1 MRQPCTIRKILDP
14 SEALVV
20 ADNATRPD
28 VTLYIDSSGISRTLQ
43 DSTTWRNG
51 LHQSQGLS
59 TNCCSFILYPRE
71 LLLNCS
77 AVTDSLR
84 GEAATRNGQNR
95 LVVCRSDEP
104 LHLSRPSEWGLCR
117 ECPECQSRESCRSHT
132 ASVSPADVRSDPI
145 NSLTVEEILKTLGIS
160 VGSQPWRN
168 TKKNRRCVCG
178 LRQST
183 VCLSEQGGA
192 VTPTARRLVN
202 KMRSTNS
209 AISARGVAP
218 QRGAVRGL
226 AVGLPVAK
234 LWTFWEPSETL

>member
-20 ADNATRPD
+20 ADNATRPN

-84 GEAATRNGQNR
+84 GKAATRNGQNR

-117 ECPECQSRESCRSHT
+117 ECPKCQSRESCRSHT

-168 TKKNRRCVCG
+168 TKKIAAASVDSASPPYACQNR
-178 LRQST
+178 
-183 VCLSEQGGA
+183 
-192 VTPTARRLVN
+192 
-202 KMRSTNS
+202 
-209 AISARGVAP
+209 VA
-218 QRGAVRGL
+218 Q
-226 AVGLPVAK
+226 
-234 LWTFWEPSETL
+234 